1 MTPDSTNPTTA
12 VPPAGKSAPPELRL
26 RLDSTLAGG
35 GVLDGG
41 WWPRS
46 RDPHAEL
53 PVLIAGLD
61 TALGTITR
69 VALNL
74 DA

>member
-35 GVLDGG
+35 GFWMAVGG
-41 WWPRS
+41 
-46 RDPHAEL
+46 HARAIRM
-53 PVLIAGLD
+53 PSFPY
-61 TALGTITR
+61 
-69 VALNL
+69 
-74 DA
+74 